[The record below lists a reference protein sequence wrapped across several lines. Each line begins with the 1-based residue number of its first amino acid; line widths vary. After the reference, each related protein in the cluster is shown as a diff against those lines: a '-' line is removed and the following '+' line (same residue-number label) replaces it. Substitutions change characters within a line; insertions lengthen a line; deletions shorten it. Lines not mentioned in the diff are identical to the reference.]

1 MRLEEHVNLL
11 SQKWRKEYSSRV
23 MKIGLSLGITCPN
36 RLSGGCIF
44 CLPASFTD
52 EINDTKKLNLT
63 EQIDKLLPKIEH
75 NTKADKFIAYL
86 QDETS
91 TACDLDYLDKSLA
104 ILENSNIFKE
114 IIISTRPDYLDEEV
128 IKVLKNR
135 DLPITIEIGMQTVH
149 DASLNFLRRNHSQED
164 TVKALNLCAKYD
176 IPVGVHLILGIPDET
191 EAMVLQTINF
201 VNETEI
207 IKDVKIHNLVVYQG
221 TQLAKIYQNLQLL
234 AYPDYIKLLGV
245 VIGNLKADKTVSR
258 LFTSNLR
265 RDFVALNPFP
275 GLKKTWLR
283 DLWLYLK
290 TNSISQG
297 IQREKD

>member
-11 SQKWRKEYSSRV
+11 SQKWRKEYNSRV

-36 RLSGGCIF
+36 RLFGGCIF

-52 EINDTKKLNLT
+52 EINDKKKLTLT
-63 EQIDKLLPKIEH
+63 EQIEQLLPKIEQ
-75 NTKADKFIAYL
+75 NTKVNEFIAYL

-91 TACDLDYLDKSLA
+91 TACALDYLDKSLA

-164 TVKALNLCAKYD
+164 TVKALNLCAKHN
-176 IPVGVHLILGIPDET
+176 IPVGVHLILGIPGET

-221 TQLAKIYQNLQLL
+221 TQLAKIYQELQLL
-234 AYPDYIKLLGV
+234 TYQDYIKLLGV
-245 VIGNLKADKTVSR
+245 VIGNLDANKTISR

-265 RDFVALNPFP
+265 RDFVAINPFP

-297 IQREKD
+297 IYREKD